1 MLKAWS
7 RNNWKYIILVALVLL
22 AILILIDKLELSPII
37 IGLTLGLFNGFESE
51 SNSYESHYEK
61 YPNKQFDSNS
71 YSFGKNISIISYYFM
86 TADGKIDAKEKKF
99 YTKFLKDEFE
109 SERRTKKLLIFLQ
122 SFDKNKF
129 TLQKASVKLL
139 SIIGARERVRFL
151 HYLISLITQDKFLSI
166 DEIAL
171 LKKFCRHINLN
182 YKTLDAALA
191 LYNYTSEEDLN
202 KKKYAKTYTSNS
214 ITKHF
219 KILEIDETA
228 TEEEIKSAYRKLVKI
243 YHPDK
248 QTEKKKAYPTYYKQ
262 KFQAIQEAY
271 DKIKTHKDIK

>member
-7 RNNWKYIILVALVLL
+7 RKNRKYIILVAIFLIV
-22 AILILIDKLELSPII
+22 ILILIDKFELSPVII
-37 IGLTLGLFNGFESE
+37 ALTIALFNGFESE
-51 SNSYESHYEK
+51 SNSFESHYEK
-61 YPNKQFDSNS
+61 YPNKQFDSHS
-71 YSFGKNISIISYYFM
+71 YSFGKNISIVSHYFM
-86 TADGKIDAKEKKF
+86 IADGKIGVKEKEF

-109 SERRTKKLLIFLQ
+109 SEARTKKLLRFLE

-129 TLQKASVKLL
+129 TLQKASRKLL
-139 SIIGARERVRFL
+139 TIIGSRERVRFL
-151 HYLISLITQDKFLSI
+151 HYLISLITQDKFLSV

-171 LKKFCRHINLN
+171 LKKFCKYINVN
-182 YKTLDAALA
+182 YRTLEAALA

-202 KKKYAKTYTSNS
+202 RKTYVKTYTSNS
-214 ITKHF
+214 IIRCY

-228 TEEEIKSAYRKLVKI
+228 TEEKIKTAYRKLVKI

-248 QTEKKKAYPTYYKQ
+248 QIGKKNPNSVYYKQ

-271 DKIKTHKDIK
+271 DNIKTHKGIK